1 MRWPWQKREHHL
13 EEALKRQL
21 VANAQQ
27 QLGPA
32 QPEPVPEDAALEPGT
47 LVPTQVEPAPAAA
60 AEPAP
65 MTSEPAPVEPVLA
78 SAKPANGNWRGNGN
92 GRSNGISNGN
102 GNGYHFDGTNLT
114 LFYSRRGSRAIGL
127 AGRPQPRAR
136 AINRPVTHIGRDLTL
151 HFNRRGRRINLI
163 SPEVQ
168 RPSIAAQV
176 WKAVVYILKW
186 LFIIRPKILII
197 ERYIWGECWG
207 NFLLGSLGFTFF
219 MIITTIFALG
229 EKIFQ
234 KNIPPFTIAKVLL
247 LTAPGFLVLAIPVAV
262 VFSSLMAMNRLN
274 RDNELSAFNT
284 TGISL
289 YRVVVPFLSLGVFAG
304 LLTWVIY
311 EHVVPPNSQEYKD
324 VLKVFWEAQV
334 VDFIKPGIVIKA
346 PEKKYFYVEEI
357 MKEQTPYEFG
367 TYQRSVMVNV
377 RLYDYFSDKPGGRLM
392 PRIFVA
398 KRAWV
403 EGDFLVLSDVRLY
416 NLDEERGNTLVSAS
430 MPEIKI
436 DIGTRTR
443 EYSLEPQPSE
453 LTAMQLRTR
462 IQLMRDRIDAMP
474 FRNPAEISKMMKN
487 QTEYYF
493 KYSIPM
499 ACVAFALICVPIM
512 IRGPRD
518 ERNLGLIMTFMVTM
532 SYYIIF
538 FSCRTLG
545 ARGAL
550 VMKDFSLAGMK
561 LLHAGDNLF
570 PPVVA
575 GWLAPAVF
583 FAAAGVLYWRVRK

>member
-1 MRWPWQKREHHL
+1 MP
-13 EEALKRQL
+13 
-21 VANAQQ
+21 
-27 QLGPA
+27 
-32 QPEPVPEDAALEPGT
+32 
-47 LVPTQVEPAPAAA
+47 
-60 AEPAP
+60 
-65 MTSEPAPVEPVLA
+65 SETGSPSPPL
-78 SAKPANGNWRGNGN
+78 SRPLR
-92 GRSNGISNGN
+92 RNGN
-102 GNGYHFDGTNLT
+102 GNGAEVDGTNLT
-114 LFYSRRGSRAIGL
+114 LYYSRRSTRAIGL
-127 AGRPQPRAR
+127 SGRPKPRGYR
-136 AINRPVTHIGRDLTL
+136 RQRDVTHIGRDLTQ
-151 HFNRRGRRINLI
+151 HSSRRGRRINLI

-168 RPSIAAQV
+168 RPSFGSAL
-176 WKAVVYILKW
+176 WGTVVYLLKW

-197 ERYIWGECWG
+197 ERYIWAECWG

-234 KNIPPFTIAKVLL
+234 KNIPPYTIVKVLL
-247 LTAPGFLVLAIPVAV
+247 LSAPNFLVLAIPVAV

-274 RDNELSAFNT
+274 RDNELTAFNT

-289 YRVVVPFLSLGVFAG
+289 YRVIVPFLSLGIFAG
-304 LLTWVIY
+304 LLTWVVY
-311 EHVVPPNSQEYKD
+311 EHVVPPNSQEYKN

-357 MKEQTPYEFG
+357 RKEEAENEFG
-367 TYQRSVMVNV
+367 AYQRSVMYDV
-377 RLYDYFSDKPGGRLM
+377 RLYDYNSDAVGGREL

-398 KRAWV
+398 ERAWV
-403 EGDFLVLSDVRLY
+403 EGDFLVLSEVRLY
-416 NLDEERGNTLVSAS
+416 NLDEDKGNTLVSAT

-443 EYSLEPQPSE
+443 EYTIEPHPTE
-453 LTAMQLRTR
+453 LTALQLRSR
-462 IQLMRDRIDAMP
+462 VQLLRDRIDAMP
-474 FRNPAEISKMMKN
+474 FKNPKEIQKFLRN

-499 ACVAFALICVPIM
+499 ACVAFALICVPVM

-545 ARGAL
+545 SRGL
-550 VMKDFSLAGMK
+550 FLPNGFTLFGQTLIPAGE
-561 LLHAGDNLF
+561 NLF
-570 PPVVA
+570 PPLIA